1 MIYKILTLKN
11 MSTDYLKIY
20 KKKENDKMEE
30 KKKTSSKNSNIKKN
44 SNKKNNNKLD
54 NNKNLKKQNIQ
65 TKKTVVKDDNKKK
78 EVKKEKVVLE
88 EVKEEVEVKD
98 EEKDAEKEQQ
108 IKEKNQNIKLEK
120 IFCIIVAG
128 IFIILLILC
137 FFMQEFIPATLITL
151 SLELFSIAY
160 FISEKNEKDK
170 RIYIF
175 FVIGMVTLFIGII
188 YTLLKIM

>member
-65 TKKTVVKDDNKKK
+65 TKKTVVKDDNKKE

-128 IFIILLILC
+128 IFITNDI
-137 FFMQEFIPATLITL
+137 ATYLIT
-151 SLELFSIAY
+151 SISIFAGLFFGLL
-160 FISEKNEKDK
+160 FIVTERYNAKKEQLKDDKNEEARNYLIRYRNFSK
-170 RIYIF
+170 F
-175 FVIGMVTLFIGII
+175 
-188 YTLLKIM
+188 